1 MSGHGEVSRL
11 EDKVDPSSGFSQ
23 LRVIFILSFDS
34 VLTTKVFR
42 LSDRSYKMEE
52 GDGLLT

>member
-1 MSGHGEVSRL
+1 MSGHGKVSRL

-42 LSDRSYKMEE
+42 LSDLDMTLEIR
-52 GDGLLT
+52 